1 MPEKAFEIAYDAAKL
16 TLSQQ
21 DGTISN
27 VRNRATTL
35 FTAASL
41 AVTFTAGVGLISSA
55 EKSARHYPEW
65 AAFALLAVLSLMASA
80 VMVVHWPVKS
90 FHYGPSAT
98 VILRL
103 HEESKDEDAIRL
115 AVTQAMIAGG
125 IENRRGIKRLQSALR
140 MIVGLLWIEILII
153 LIAIVTT

>member
-1 MPEKAFEIAYDAAKL
+1 MADKALELAYDAAKL

-41 AVTFTAGVGLISSA
+41 AVTFAAGVGLISA
-55 EKSARHYPEW
+55 PDKSGRHYPTW
-65 AAFALLAVLSLMASA
+65 AALGLLVVLSLMATA
-80 VMVVHWPVKS
+80 VLIVHWPVKS

-98 VILRL
+98 VILKLRQ
-103 HEESKDEDAIRL
+103 EGKDEDAIRL
-115 AVTQAMIAGG
+115 FVTEAMIAGG
-125 IENRRGIKRLQSALR
+125 KENRTGIQRLQGALR
-140 MIVGLLWIEILII
+140 VIVGLLWIEILIV
-153 LIAIVTT
+153 LVVIVTT

>member
-1 MPEKAFEIAYDAAKL
+1 MPEKALEIAYDAAKL

-55 EKSARHYPEW
+55 DKSPRHYPAW
-65 AAFALLAVLSLMASA
+65 AAYGLLAVLSLMATTM
-80 VMVVHWPVKS
+80 MVVHWPVKS

-98 VILRL
+98 VILKLRKDG
-103 HEESKDEDAIRL
+103 KDEDEIRL
-115 AVTQAMIAGG
+115 AVAEAMIAGG
-125 IENRRGIKRLQSALR
+125 VENRVGIKRLQTALR
-140 MIVGLLWIEILII
+140 VIVGLLWIEILII
-153 LIAIVTT
+153 LTAILTT